1 MIVYHGSVMPIEN
14 PLVTFSK
21 DFLDF
26 GRGFYVTTFSEQ
38 AEKWAKRKALRKNS
52 TAIVSVYNFNLDES
66 IAKILMFDGSDENW
80 LDFVCACRRGEDIYK
95 EFDIVIGNVANDDVF
110 KTVDLY
116 FRGIW
121 SKERALNELRYYKK
135 NDQICF
141 VSQSVLDILLTFER
155 SYEVL

>member
-1 MIVYHGSVMPIEN
+1 MIVYHGSVMPVKN
-14 PLVTFSK
+14 PAVALSK

-26 GRGFYVTTFSEQ
+26 GKGFYVTSFKEQ

-52 TAIVSVYNFNLDES
+52 SAVVSVYNLDLDDT
-66 IAKILMFDGSDENW
+66 IAAILTFDNFDEKW
-80 LDFVCACRRGEDIYK
+80 LDFVCACRRGEDSYK
-95 EFDIVIGNVANDDVF
+95 NYDVIIGNVANDDVF

-121 SKERALNELRYYKK
+121 SKERALDELRYYKI

-141 VSQSVLDILLTFER
+141 VSQSVLDSLLTFEY
-155 SYEVL
+155 SYEVR